1 VAFGY
6 VAGKKQTTERT
17 PVMVR
22 LPKVLID
29 QIVEV
34 AESEGW
40 SNRQAFIE
48 QAVREKLERWKK
60 EHPPLAPRST

>member
-1 VAFGY
+1 M
-6 VAGKKQTTERT
+6 AGKKQTTERT